1 MTPVNGIGS
10 VGGPG
15 STGYVAPV
23 SPARR
28 TGGGAPGT
36 AGAPGN
42 NVAEELQSA
51 NGVQFS
57 KNAAERVQRRGMTD
71 DPQTVKRLENG
82 VDLAASKGSRSAV
95 VMVDDNA
102 FVVAV
107 PNRTVVTA
115 LDKAHMRSQV
125 FTNIDTAVIA

>member
-1 MTPVNGIGS
+1 MTPVNGIGP
-10 VGGPG
+10 VQGPG
-15 STGYVAPV
+15 TGYVAPV
-23 SPARR
+23 SPARPA
-28 TGGGAPGT
+28 GGAPGN
-36 AGAPGN
+36 AGAPGSF
-42 NVAEELQSA
+42 AEELQSA
-51 NGVQFS
+51 KGLQFS
-57 KNAAERVQRRGMTD
+57 KHAAERVQRRGMTE

-107 PNRTVVTA
+107 PNRTVITA